1 MKKFLIIFNIIMIMC
16 MSAIY
21 AQSVNKVGTSAANFL
36 KIGVGAR
43 AIGMGSAY
51 STMSDINSMYW
62 NPAGIAKIETREA
75 TFNHV
80 DWLMDVN
87 YDFAAIAANLSD
99 FGTIGAFTSV
109 ISTEDMP
116 VRTVDEPL
124 GTGEYFNYGSLVV
137 GLSYAR
143 NLTDNFAIGANAKYV
158 REHIWNESASTFA
171 FDIGTLY
178 TIPFL
183 NEFRIGASITNF
195 GSKMKM
201 EGRDLLLIT
210 KVGPGQGNLLNT
222 NYEVDEYELPLTM
235 RIGLAVDA
243 VKSAENRVTVALDAI
258 HPNDNK
264 EYVNAGAEYAWNDI
278 VFVRGGYKTLFLKD
292 SEEGLA
298 LGFGLKYRV
307 VDMVKVILDY
317 GYQDFGRLKD
327 VHYISLSVEF

>member
-1 MKKFLIIFNIIMIMC
+1 
-16 MSAIY
+16 
-21 AQSVNKVGTSAANFL
+21 
-36 KIGVGAR
+36 
-43 AIGMGSAY
+43 MGSAY

-195 GSKMKM
+195 GSKMK
-201 EGRDLLLIT
+201 
-210 KVGPGQGNLLNT
+210 K
-222 NYEVDEYELPLTM
+222 
-235 RIGLAVDA
+235 
-243 VKSAENRVTVALDAI
+243 KDAI
-258 HPNDNK
+258 TA
-264 EYVNAGAEYAWNDI
+264 Y
-278 VFVRGGYKTLFLKD
+278 YKV
-292 SEEGLA
+292 A
-298 LGFGLKYRV
+298 P
-307 VDMVKVILDY
+307 
-317 GYQDFGRLKD
+317 GRNL
-327 VHYISLSVEF
+327 